1 MSPRAQTWLLRAWR
15 LLALG
20 LAALLLQRATPPR
33 ETALTRLTLA
43 DVQAFFPQA
52 RQFKPGPQETLLAQD
67 EYGNRVGRLLT
78 TSPDADA
85 ILGYSGPTNVLV
97 ALDNQERI
105 VGTRILASD
114 DTPDHVDQLR
124 GNAAFERSFKDWR
137 PTSQPAPKLEGY
149 AGSTLTALAIEESIQ
164 KRLSGNYAS
173 LRFPTPLKLEE
184 IKEIGFPEAR
194 GFEPNT
200 PRLGWNLVRGPGDA
214 ALGYVVRSSPSG
226 DEVNGYAGPTDTLIA
241 LAPDGLTLR
250 KVLIRE
256 TYDTTDYVDRVR
268 ADDEYLKLLTK
279 WTTREWATLDFGKE
293 RLEGVAGATLTSFA
307 MAEGIKRRFADDAQK
322 AGAEARRRAEWTQ
335 TAGLW
340 LFLLGGLV
348 MTFSPLHGRP
358 GLRLAWQL
366 LLVGGLGLWLGQL
379 LSLALF
385 AGWARHGLGW
395 SHAPGLV
402 ALGAVALLVPWG
414 ARRQPYCHQLCP
426 HGAAQELLGR
436 FRRLHVT
443 VSATWHARLAYV
455 PYVVLAAAF
464 LAALLWP
471 GMNLGR
477 WEPFDAWALGA
488 ATAIPL
494 TLAALSLAAAPFV
507 PQGFCKYACPTGA
520 LFKLVRTQSERDRW
534 SGRDTGAAVV
544 LALGAA
550 LTIAFPAENIH
561 LATAS
566 EAPITEIHGGAFGTT
581 WTVKVRGA
589 SIDRD
594 LINREIEAELNRIEF
609 SLSHWRESSA
619 TGEFNRADT
628 TAPVGVTPELLEVL
642 GFARSLSA
650 KTRGAYDV
658 TVAPLTAAWSY
669 GPAGRRA
676 APTDAELTALLPQVG
691 WEKLTLDVDRA
702 MLSKSHPKLA
712 IDLGSVL
719 QGYALDKVAEILRR
733 QGQRDFLIEI
743 GGELLA
749 AGRWPVGLED
759 PLNPRKL
766 LAKLTLTDTCLSP
779 SGLYR
784 AKRQEAGKPASHI
797 LSPKTGRPVE
807 PTIELCCVWDRV
819 GLRADGW
826 ATALLAVGW
835 DEAKRLA
842 EQEGLAVWLVSPT
855 GEVWKSSRSGK

>member
-1 MSPRAQTWLLRAWR
+1 MSPRAQTGLLRAWR
-15 LLALG
+15 LAALA

-78 TSPDADA
+78 TYPDAEA
-85 ILGYSGPTNVLV
+85 IIGYSGPTNVLV

-114 DTPDHVDQLR
+114 DTPDHVDRLR
-124 GNAAFERSFKDWR
+124 GNAAFERGFKDWR
-137 PTSQPAPKLEGY
+137 PTSQPAPRLEGY

-184 IKEIGFPEAR
+184 IKALGFPAAT

-200 PRLGWNLVRGPGDA
+200 PRLGWNLVRGAGDGH
-214 ALGYVVRSSPSG
+214 LGYVVRTSPSG

-250 KVLIRE
+250 QVVIRE

-268 ADDEYLKLLTK
+268 TDDEYLKLLTR
-279 WTTREWATLDFGKE
+279 WSAREWATLDFGKA
-293 RLEGVAGATLTSFA
+293 RLEGVAGATLTSYA

-322 AGAEARRRAEWTQ
+322 SGADARRRAEQ
-335 TAGLW
+335 AQGTALW
-340 LFLLGGLV
+340 LFLVGGLV
-348 MTFSPLHGRP
+348 MTFSPWHGRP
-358 GLRLAWQL
+358 ALRLTWQL

-379 LSLALF
+379 LSLSLL

-395 SHAPGLV
+395 GQTTGLA
-402 ALGAVALLVPWG
+402 ALGAIALLVPWG
-414 ARRQPYCHQLCP
+414 ARRQPYCHHLCP

-436 FRRLHVT
+436 ARRLHLNVP
-443 VSATWHARLAYV
+443 SRWHARLSV
-455 PYVVLAAAF
+455 LPFILLAAAF
-464 LAALLWP
+464 LTALAWP
-471 GMNLGR
+471 GLNLGR

-488 ATAIPL
+488 ATTIPL
-494 TLAALSLAAAPFV
+494 TLAALSLVTAPFV

-520 LFKLVRTQSERDRW
+520 LLKLMRTPSERDRW
-534 SGRDTGAAVV
+534 SIRDS
-544 LALGAA
+544 GAA
-550 LTIAFPAENIH
+550 LVLVLGFGLTAAFPTQNLH
-561 LATAS
+561 LAAAS

-581 WTVKVRGA
+581 WTVKLRGA

-594 LINREIEAELNRIEF
+594 VLNREIEAELNRLEF
-609 SLSHWRESSA
+609 SLSHWRPSSA
-619 TGEFNRADT
+619 TSEFNRADT
-628 TAPVGVTPELLEVL
+628 TAPVGVTPELLELL
-642 GFARSLSA
+642 GFARTLSR

-658 TVAPLTAAWSY
+658 TIAPLADAWSF
-669 GPAGRRA
+669 GPAGRRT
-676 APTDAELTALLPQVG
+676 APTDAELAAILPQVG

-702 MLSKSHPKLA
+702 MLSKAHPRLQ

-719 QGYALDKVAEILRR
+719 QGYADDRVAAILR
-733 QGQRDFLIEI
+733 QHGQTDFLIEI

-749 AGRWPVGLED
+749 SGSWHVGIED
-759 PLNPRKL
+759 PFNPRKL
-766 LAKLTLTDTCLSP
+766 LAKVVLKDTCLSP

-784 AKRQEAGKPASHI
+784 AKRLEAGKPVSHI
-797 LSPKTGRPVE
+797 LSPLTGRPVE
-807 PTIELCCVWDRV
+807 PTIELCCVWDKV
-819 GLRADGW
+819 GLHADGW
-826 ATALLAVGW
+826 ATALMALGW
-835 DEAKRLA
+835 EEAKRVA
-842 EQEGLAVWLVSPT
+842 EQEGLAVWLVSPR
-855 GEVWKSSRSGK
+855 GEVWKSSRSEK

>member
-1 MSPRAQTWLLRAWR
+1 MSPRAQTWLLRGWR
-15 LLALG
+15 LAALAC
-20 LAALLLQRATPPR
+20 AALLLHRATPPR

-52 RQFKPGPQETLLAQD
+52 RQFKAGPQETLLAQD

-105 VGTRILASD
+105 VGTRILTSE
-114 DTPDHVDQLR
+114 DTPDHVDKLR
-124 GNAAFERSFKDWR
+124 DNAAFERGFKDWR

-184 IKEIGFPEAR
+184 IKSVGFPEAR

-200 PRLGWNLVRGPGDA
+200 PRLGWNLVRGPGNA
-214 ALGYVVRSSPSG
+214 HLGFVVRTSPSG

-241 LAPDGLTLR
+241 LASDGLTLR
-250 KVLIRE
+250 QVVIRE

-268 ADDEYLKLLTK
+268 ADAEYLKLLTK
-279 WTTREWATLDFGKE
+279 WTAREWATLDFGKA
-293 RLEGVAGATLTSFA
+293 RLEGVAGATLTSYA
-307 MAEGIKRRFADDAQK
+307 MAEGIKRRFADDTRQS
-322 AGAEARRRAEWTQ
+322 GAEARRREEGAR
-335 TAGLW
+335 GLALW
-340 LFLLGGLV
+340 CFLLGGLV

-358 GLRLAWQL
+358 ALRLTWQL

-395 SHAPGLV
+395 SQAPGLV
-402 ALGAVALLVPWG
+402 ALGAIALLVPWV
-414 ARRQPYCHQLCP
+414 ARRQPYCHHLCP

-436 FRRLHVT
+436 FRGLHINVPT
-443 VSATWHARLAYV
+443 RWHARLSALPFV
-455 PYVVLAAAF
+455 LLAVVF
-464 LAALLWP
+464 LAALVWP

-488 ATAIPL
+488 ATLIPL
-494 TLAALSLAAAPFV
+494 TLAAVGLVAALFV

-520 LFKLVRTQSERDRW
+520 LLKLLRTPSESDRW
-534 SGRDTGAAVV
+534 SARDTGAAAI
-544 LALGAA
+544 LTIGAA
-550 LTIAFPAENIH
+550 LTAAFPAENIH
-561 LATAS
+561 LATAA
-566 EAPITEIHGGAFGTT
+566 EAPITEIHGAAFGTT
-581 WTVKVRGA
+581 WTVKIRGA

-594 LINREIEAELNRIEF
+594 LLNREIEAELNRLEF

-619 TGEFNRADT
+619 TSAFNRADS
-628 TAPVGVTPELLEVL
+628 TAPVGVTPELLELL
-642 GFARSLSA
+642 GFARTLSA
-650 KTRGAYDV
+650 KTHGAYDV
-658 TVAPLTAAWSY
+658 TVAPLTAVWSY
-669 GPAGRRA
+669 GPAGQQP
-676 APTDAELTALLPQVG
+676 APTDLALAAILPQVG
-691 WEKLTLDVDRA
+691 WEQLTLDLDRA
-702 MLSKSHPKLA
+702 MLSKAHPKLA

-719 QGYALDKVAEILRR
+719 QGYAEDQVATVLRR
-733 QGQRDFLIEI
+733 HGQRDFLIEI

-749 AGRWPVGLED
+749 AGRWNVGIED
-759 PLNPRKL
+759 PFNPRKL
-766 LAKLTLTDTCLSP
+766 LAKVTLTDACLSP

-784 AKRQEAGKPASHI
+784 AKRREAGKAVSHI
-797 LSPKTGRPVE
+797 LSPKNGRPVD
-807 PTIELCCVWDRV
+807 PTVELCCVWDQS

-826 ATALLAVGW
+826 STALMAVGW
-835 DEAKRLA
+835 EEAKRLA
-842 EQEGLAVWLVSPT
+842 EQEGLAVWLVSPK
-855 GEVWKSSRSGK
+855 GEVWKSSRSAK

>member
-1 MSPRAQTWLLRAWR
+1 MSPRAQTWLLRGWR
-15 LLALG
+15 LAALAC
-20 LAALLLQRATPPR
+20 AALLLHRATPPR

-52 RQFKPGPQETLLAQD
+52 RQFKAGPQETLLAQD

-105 VGTRILASD
+105 VGTRILTSE
-114 DTPDHVDQLR
+114 DTPDHVDKLR
-124 GNAAFERSFKDWR
+124 DNAAFERGFKDWR
-137 PTSQPAPKLEGY
+137 PTSQPAPKLDGY

-184 IKEIGFPEAR
+184 IKEAGFPEAR

-200 PRLGWNLVRGPGDA
+200 PRLGWNLVRGPGDTH
-214 ALGYVVRSSPSG
+214 LGYVVRTSPSG

-268 ADDEYLKLLTK
+268 TDEEYLKLLTK
-279 WTTREWATLDFGKE
+279 WTTREWAKLDFGKAG
-293 RLEGVAGATLTSFA
+293 LEGVAGATLTSFA
-307 MAEGIKRRFADDAQK
+307 MAEGIKRRFADDALK
-322 AGAEARRRAEWTQ
+322 AGDDARRRTEWAQ
-335 TAGLW
+335 TGGLW

-395 SHAPGLV
+395 SQAPGLV
-402 ALGAVALLVPWG
+402 ALGAIALLVPWG

-436 FRRLHVT
+436 FRRLHLT
-443 VSATWHARLAYV
+443 VSATWHARLSYA
-455 PYVVLAAAF
+455 PYVVLTAAF
-464 LAALLWP
+464 LAALVWP

-494 TLAALSLAAAPFV
+494 TLAALGLAAAPFV

-520 LFKLVRTQSERDRW
+520 LLKLVRTPSESDRW
-534 SGRDTGAAVV
+534 STRDTGVAAV
-544 LALGAA
+544 LALGAVLTAA
-550 LTIAFPAENIH
+550 LPAENIH
-561 LATAS
+561 LAAAAES
-566 EAPITEIHGGAFGTT
+566 PITEIHGGAFGTT
-581 WTVKVRGA
+581 WTVKIRGCR
-589 SIDRD
+589 IDRD
-594 LINREIEAELNRIEF
+594 LLNREIEAELSRIEC

-619 TGEFNRADT
+619 TSAFNRADS
-628 TAPVGVTPELLEVL
+628 TAPIGVTPELLDLL

-650 KTRGAYDV
+650 KTRGAFDV
-658 TVAPLTAAWSY
+658 TVAPLTSAWGY

-676 APTDAELTALLPQVG
+676 APTDLELAAILPQVG
-691 WEKLTLDVDRA
+691 WEQLTLDVDRA
-702 MLSKSHPKLA
+702 MLSKAHPKLA
-712 IDLGSVL
+712 IDLGALL
-719 QGYALDKVAEILRR
+719 QGYADDQVAALLRKH
-733 QGQRDFLIEI
+733 GERDFLIEI

-749 AGRWPVGLED
+749 AGSWNVGIED
-759 PLNPRKL
+759 PFNPRKL
-766 LAKLTLTDTCLSP
+766 LAKVTLTDACLSP

-784 AKRQEAGKPASHI
+784 AKRLEAGKPVSHI
-797 LSPKTGRPVE
+797 LSPKTGRPIE
-807 PTIELCCVWDRV
+807 PTIELCCVWDKA

-842 EQEGLAVWLVSPT
+842 EQEGLAVWLVSPK
-855 GEVWKSSRSGK
+855 GEVWKSSRSAK